1 MPPVIY
7 ISQSILSDLFQKSKK
22 FNKLFKIFIVPNY
35 IYTDYNMIKMT
46 SKDKYNNYGVYNTLK
61 REYDTRIDIKNY
73 KNTHFENHIS
83 QKKDKRLKQVHI
95 SYKFD
100 QEKHHLTPAISSIVK
115 KVYQDNDKRE
125 HIYSNHINEKEIYD
139 YCNWSEH
146 MSRSGRKYY
155 FNNRTEVS
163 QWEKPQIMQDKELN
177 SKGRKSTNFLNDI
190 HINQDFLNNADDQKS
205 NDPRNLLCCEKGK
218 LDNTTLTHNPNYNR
232 AFIQKL
238 NNETEST
245 NNSSKHLA
253 KQNQFNNPPIDD
265 GSTSPTVKINLQTA
279 PFLSTKYD
287 YNQSRFKS
295 SVSNHSCGSESLG
308 TSKEP
313 EGDIES
319 ISSPEGDGWLSPE
332 ELTKPIHIDRT
343 QHIVD
348 QPKDSNYCDQKT
360 LNICHTT
367 TSKFGIPISL
377 IPTLNMIDFGS
388 YSLFRP
394 SSLSSS
400 YPLHDW
406 INDLGIW
413 NDITISYKNIL
424 GTRNANNLI
433 TLPLPL
439 EKDLAKP
446 PDRSCLL
453 TLDYKPL
460 APLINNNDNILTI
473 TSNILNK
480 YNSNCLTKIT
490 HDCKTLLMAAN
501 SFLSTLSKS
510 YLYEDP
516 YSIIHHNMVPNM
528 PTSRFPTSLE
538 EVFKFEATDIINKA
552 NLIYYEGVQNFLHY
566 TKIEFDLLT
575 HDSLLNL
582 FQTQV
587 YLLDEKIKGIQAR
600 SQYIN
605 ELKLDKKGT

>member
-205 NDPRNLLCCEKGK
+205 NDPRNLLCCEKA
-218 LDNTTLTHNPNYNR
+218 LHNLHQ
-232 AFIQKL
+232 AIMLSQKI
-238 NNETEST
+238 
-245 NNSSKHLA
+245 
-253 KQNQFNNPPIDD
+253 KQNHDHL
-265 GSTSPTVKINLQTA
+265 T